1 MLIFVAMLLSK
12 NKIDYVLSHLQQ
24 HWLPSQRVEEAF
36 VFAASNRP
44 GPEGLKAK
52 IVFLLSE
59 QEQPRPQTICFE
71 GEELLVLYPLSSDS
85 DPFELDAQGT
95 LWFRHDFLSS
105 AFYLLS
111 GMQEQAA
118 KRSDAYGRFS
128 YDESLQKRYSFVN
141 KPLVNY
147 YFELILMGFEAYCE
161 RHGFALQRRRLFER
175 FGFLLSHDVDR
186 VAYHHP
192 RLIIYK
198 MLQILGLKP
207 STESKR
213 KNLKLCFLGL
223 RYQLNPGRG
232 SDPWWNFDWMID
244 LEKRLGIRSTFFF
257 LHKEDGRKNAWYAFE
272 SPKIKCLISELKQ
285 NKFEVGI
292 HGTFKSVSDLQSLQN
307 QQTALA
313 KVYGQM
319 PMGIRQHY
327 LLFKHPTTFQI
338 QEAAGLVYDSSLSF
352 HDHDGY
358 RNGYCY
364 PFHPYDFEKDSAM
377 KIWEIPLV
385 MMEVSALQYRQLS
398 YDEISKSVEG
408 YIQEAQKFGGLFT
421 LLWHN
426 CRLNDDEYV
435 GISKFYEDLLK
446 HMVKLNPS
454 ALTGVG
460 LIERCSSC

>member
-1 MLIFVAMLLSK
+1 MLIFVHMQLSK
-12 NKIDYVLSHLQQ
+12 NKTDYLFDHLRQ
-24 HWLPSQRVEEAF
+24 HWVPDKRVMDAF
-36 VFAASNRP
+36 AIFQP
-44 GPEGLKAK
+44 GEPVPEGIQGK
-52 IVFLLSE
+52 IVFQLSDRE
-59 QEQPRPQTICFE
+59 EPQPVNVDFE
-71 GEELLVLYPLSSDS
+71 GEGIPVLFPLSHDAAI
-85 DPFELDAQGT
+85 FRLDAAGN
-95 LWFRHDFLSS
+95 LWFTHDYLSS

-111 GMQEQAA
+111 GIQELSGG
-118 KRSDAYGRFS
+118 KRDVHGRFGFAGS
-128 YDESLQKRYSFVN
+128 IQARYGFIS
-141 KPLVNY
+141 KPVVNY
-147 YFELILMGFEAYCE
+147 YFEFLLKGFET
-161 RHGFALQRRRLFER
+161 FASFHHFDIERRRLFEN

-198 MLQILGLKP
+198 ILQILGLKP

-213 KNLKLCFLGL
+213 IVLKQFFSGL

-285 NKFEVGI
+285 NNFEVGI
-292 HGTFKSVSDLQSLQN
+292 HGTFKSVSDLQSLKN

-313 KVYGQM
+313 KVYGKI
-319 PMGIRQHY
+319 PIGIRQHY
-327 LLFKHPTTFQI
+327 LLFKHPTTFQL

-398 YDEISKSVEG
+398 YNELSKSVEG

-446 HMVKLNPS
+446 CIVKLNPT